1 MIAENLYRY
10 SVFNSSVYADKND
23 QTISEIHETVIDI
36 SDYPTGIYIIVLYR
50 DDGIKTIKYS
60 LIK

>member
-1 MIAENLYRY
+1 MKDYILY
-10 SVFNSSVYADKND
+10 DKSD
-23 QTISEIHETVIDI
+23 SAIDI
-36 SDYPTGIYIIVLYR
+36 SDYPSVYILLYLYR